1 MLFIFVY
8 PASYFMFLITRIIT
22 LKPVHRYKEKY
33 LYEFGVTECR
43 MWALQL
49 DLLQFSALPFPSCD
63 LKQDV

>member
-22 LKPVHRYKEKY
+22 PKPVYRYKEKY
-33 LYEFGVTECR
+33 LYQFGVIECR

-49 DLLQFSALPFPSCD
+49 DLLQFLALPFPRRD